1 MVTLALALMLHAT
14 PFPLPTV
21 DNKPL
26 AVTDKQKSF
35 RLPMGFEKVRSFYD
49 GQFAKEKDVT
59 MKVTGTSGQRVLT
72 MASKRKGDRWTKAVV
87 KEAEMETVVD
97 VTPVMVGSEIDV
109 QGTGTPLVQFVFERS
124 KEVDKAVQS
133 IDHTDDVRH

>member
-1 MVTLALALMLHAT
+1 MVALALALILHAT

-35 RLPMGFEKVRSFYD
+35 RLPMRFERVRAFYD

-59 MKVTGTSGQRVLT
+59 MKLAGTPGQRVLT
-72 MASKRKGDRWTKAVV
+72 MTSKRSGDRWTKAVV
-87 KEAEMETVVD
+87 KEAEMETIVD
-97 VTPVMVGSEIDV
+97 VTPVMEIGTTDIQGS
-109 QGTGTPLVQFVFERS
+109 GLPLVEFVFERS

-133 IDHTDDVRH
+133 IDHTEDVKR